1 MAVAPLDF
9 LSTLEAQVQ
18 EHWESTRAAH
28 ASIAEHIGKKDLEGL
43 MTYDKEDPH
52 GILALAPDALKPCA
66 DVIRGFGE
74 AAVACAAEFEDFVK
88 TAQGDLGTFQE
99 SCDAATHTELD
110 AEAAC
115 LRSAC
120 QLQME
125 MVQSTKSAIEK
136 MDGLSL
142 TGALLLS
149 FDQYRVDQMDDEA
162 KVEQYEKMQKDL
174 HLHHAQQAQT
184 GIQSLLQR
192 SQIPW
197 LHDFV
202 DATQQDQKRLQDRAN
217 ATAAKLD
224 VADTLCTGLEQQ
236 QAELRDKIQKCAQIR
251 RVTIRAEETNRKKLE
266 ETEKARQTAWKE
278 YQNACLRN
286 EAATI
291 MEAKL
296 QVADE
301 ATTEELEAAK
311 AALGQT
317 RTACQQCAAEAATC
331 SDTVD
336 ASIQASHAS
345 LLAFS
350 IAAVKEAWGNVA
362 FALELG
368 KCLLATKREE
378 HAYLVEEQRKFQKL
392 AQKQKQ
398 PKMKAQTLE
407 KVERLGGQIS
417 EIQGDCAE
425 LEALTL
431 RAEDQFNS
439 FRVLKSGLDEEAI
452 TRTAQDG
459 AAACYGSAK
468 LYVSDDDSEGSTE
481 ASAPTMALQKHM
493 QNPLDKLRIEME
505 EKLKTQ
511 KQQLLAEFQL
521 EKQQL
526 LAAMREEL
534 RAREDSDASSLNS
547 FEPVEEIRD

>member
-1 MAVAPLDF
+1 MADPGDF
-9 LSTLEAQVQ
+9 LSNFEAEIMEEFLFWNLEAQVT

-278 YQNACLRN
+278 YQNACQLKKRGRRLGRSTRMPASETRQQRSWRHGGRN
-286 EAATI
+286 
-291 MEAKL
+291 
-296 QVADE
+296 
-301 ATTEELEAAK
+301 TE
-311 AALGQT
+311 
-317 RTACQQCAAEAATC
+317 R
-331 SDTVD
+331 
-336 ASIQASHAS
+336 
-345 LLAFS
+345 
-350 IAAVKEAWGNVA
+350 
-362 FALELG
+362 
-368 KCLLATKREE
+368 
-378 HAYLVEEQRKFQKL
+378 QRPRQM
-392 AQKQKQ
+392 Q
-398 PKMKAQTLE
+398 AQTDRQP
-407 KVERLGGQIS
+407 VSQT
-417 EIQGDCAE
+417 
-425 LEALTL
+425 LTDA
-431 RAEDQFNS
+431 R
-439 FRVLKSGLDEEAI
+439 
-452 TRTAQDG
+452 
-459 AAACYGSAK
+459 
-468 LYVSDDDSEGSTE
+468 
-481 ASAPTMALQKHM
+481 
-493 QNPLDKLRIEME
+493 DKQ
-505 EKLKTQ
+505 TC
-511 KQQLLAEFQL
+511 
-521 EKQQL
+521 
-526 LAAMREEL
+526 
-534 RAREDSDASSLNS
+534 
-547 FEPVEEIRD
+547 